1 MGHEYLIGTCLMASK
16 KKKKKFL
23 THILVWNKMKLS
35 FILEWLFL
43 KYDSK
48 CRKPIVL
55 NSAQKRSNSSGL
67 GNSQPSQSEPN

>member
-1 MGHEYLIGTCLMASK
+1 MGHGYLIGTCLMASK
-16 KKKKKFL
+16 KKIELFL
-23 THILVWNKMKLS
+23 THMLLWNKTKLS
-35 FILEWLFL
+35 FIIEWLFL
-43 KYDSK
+43 NYGSK